1 MSEVHPGIPNAPD
14 LLVAVRD
21 YPTVSVVIP
30 VYNRLRYLP
39 ETVESVLSQK
49 YSHIQ
54 LIIYDD
60 GSEQIELHQYYESL
74 RDSRVKIIRGLHS
87 GFIAASRN
95 RGAKHAVGEYI
106 AFLDSDDLWHPEKL
120 VRQVPTLRK
129 TGFRWSHARFGMID
143 DASEP
148 TPMRAGGKAPARH
161 GWILEHIL
169 TTQVWVAI
177 NTVVMELTLFKEV
190 GGFHESP
197 ELNGREDYDLFMRI
211 AEREPIHFLDE
222 VLGWVREHSQRT
234 THTIEDAWGKS
245 AILYERFLAR
255 TNDPHLRNI
264 AQKRLTYH
272 QIRSAWFDCVRRK
285 DPDEASRKLRRSWRR
300 GWRTPKWWFQW
311 GRVFWL
317 MLRGNL

>member
-1 MSEVHPGIPNAPD
+1 MSEVHPGTPIAPD
-14 LLVAVRD
+14 LPLAVRD

-39 ETVESVLSQK
+39 AAVESVLSQE
-49 YSHIQ
+49 YPHVQ

-60 GSEQIELHQYYESL
+60 GSEQTELYQYYESL
-74 RDSRVKIIRGLHS
+74 RDSRVKIIRGVHS

-95 RGAKHAVGEYI
+95 RGAKHAVGDYI

-120 VRQVPTLRK
+120 VRQVPALRE
-129 TGFRWSHARFGMID
+129 TGFRWSYARFRMID
-143 DASEP
+143 EASEP
-148 TPMRAGGKAPARH
+148 TPMRAGGNAPARH

-169 TTQVWVAI
+169 KTQTCVAT
-177 NTVVMELTLFKEV
+177 NTVVMERTLFKEV
-190 GGFHESP
+190 DGFHESP
-197 ELNGREDYDLFMRI
+197 ELNGRDEYDLFMRI

-222 VLGWVREHSQRT
+222 VLGWVREHPERAGYT
-234 THTIEDAWGKS
+234 MGDAWGKS

-255 TNDPHLRNI
+255 TNDRHLRNI
-264 AQKRLTYH
+264 AQKRLIYH

-300 GWRTPKWWFQW
+300 GWRTPKWWFVC
-311 GRVFWL
+311 GRVLWL
-317 MLRGNL
+317 MLRGNR